1 MGIDKN
7 VRTFLAFPTTPKF
20 HMKGHRGNNN
30 ENNYFPFKR
39 IRNHIGTALKEHIA
53 SPACLRGACR
63 GSQHNSRSSVLGRRY
78 GYHRLPACNRR
89 GCAHLGRHRY
99 RSRLRPCAPH
109 GGGLS
114 AVQRMRQYYE
124 ILYSDMSFVRAECT
138 NRRQAASHA
147 APARYI

>member
-1 MGIDKN
+1 MLGLFSIPN
-7 VRTFLAFPTTPKF
+7 NTEIPYE
-20 HMKGHRGNNN
+20 RGNNN

-63 GSQHNSRSSVLGRRY
+63 GSQHNSRVAYSDDVMATIDCLRAIG
-78 GYHRLPACNRR
+78 A